1 MIIQATNKKNFART
15 EKPDIDSE
23 LGTSGGS
30 LADML
35 TVKKKT
41 SSKVSIKDL
50 RFMKDNDGTVRSLY
64 QILRMPIMSNSW
76 RLDPEEVPEGLQ
88 KAAKEQADHVLD
100 NFTRP
105 PHKGGMTTPFRLV
118 IARTLKA
125 VLEGYAIAEKVWTL
139 NEQGKIVYRKIAF
152 RDVTEVTVLRDD
164 KGGFAGFEQSYYSK
178 EQKKTITVQ
187 IPVEKCFLYTYN
199 KDEDEIYGQSAF
211 QSAYYHWD
219 RKRRLYYLYEQ
230 SVEKGAMPPKM
241 LEVQEGNDDTESTQR
256 ANLQAMD
263 RFGIDS
269 AVLVPTGYKLN
280 PYDAGKG
287 RIDPMPGI
295 DHQDAQMARSVLAQ
309 FILLGSGDKTGSF
322 ALSKSH
328 ADLFMMALR
337 GMMAEVEEH
346 INSYLI
352 PQLIDYNY
360 ETQYYP
366 EFRFNDMSDD
376 TADFIESI
384 FLEIVKKTDLRK
396 DFVDGLVEQVADR
409 LDIDLTE
416 LKADDVNDT
425 GEELPEGGAAVV
437 AEVEEIAKTALNGAQ
452 IASLLSI
459 VTQIVTGQM
468 PYDTGRAVI
477 VASFP
482 TLSDE
487 EIDGILEPAKT
498 FTPTA
503 AALSRSKKK
512 LSHSHRRGASAR
524 HFDTEKQELAWRR
537 DLSPAEANTNLAA
550 IEDKIISQE
559 KKFDAA
565 MKPVFDDVVA
575 QALEDIKPILEGGD
589 ITKLED
595 FSLTGADKYAQ
606 TITDQSLETYNAGKK
621 ITSDDLDIGIPTTPK
636 ESKEYFKQNGKSIA
650 DKQFSDLTFIIK
662 QKVTSEFHKGQL
674 SRGHE
679 FATPEEIAAL
689 LGEDFE
695 QFYQKT
701 ISLTGV
707 IAVAQA
713 INRSRDD
720 VFETAKEDIEV
731 YQYSAILDDVTCE
744 LCEAMDGTV
753 VEHEEYKASPY
764 QPPEHGF
771 CRCIWIAIKKDQTD
785 IPETTGIPD
794 IPEEVVAKN
803 QAL

>member
-1 MIIQATNKKNFART
+1 MIIQSTNKKNFART
-15 EKPDIDSE
+15 EKPDLDSE

-30 LADML
+30 LADQMTL
-35 TVKKKT
+35 LKPKQKITVK
-41 SSKVSIKDL
+41 DF
-50 RFMKDNDGTVRSLY
+50 RYMKDNDGTVRSLY

-76 RLDPEEVPEGLQ
+76 RIDPDTVEGSGQ
-88 KAAKEQADHVLD
+88 KLAEEQAELIRQ
-100 NFTRP
+100 NFTLP
-105 PHKGGMTTPFRLV
+105 PHKGGMSTPFRLV
-118 IARTLKA
+118 LARTLKA
-125 VLEGYAIAEKVWTL
+125 VLEGHSIAEKVWTL

-152 RDVTEVTVLRDD
+152 RDVTEVTVLKDE
-164 KGGFAGFEQSYYSK
+164 KGGFAGFQQTFYDK
-178 EQKKTITVQ
+178 TQKKTITVT

-241 LEVQEGNDDTESTQR
+241 LEVQEGNEDSDSTKA
-256 ANLQAMD
+256 ANLRSMD

-269 AVLVPTGYKLN
+269 AVLVPTGYKLT
-280 PYDAGKG
+280 PYEAGKG

-295 DHQDAQMARSVLAQ
+295 DHHDAQMARSVLAQ
-309 FILLGSGDKTGSF
+309 FILLGNSDNTGSF

-346 INSYLI
+346 FNSYLI

-384 FLEIVKKTDLRK
+384 FLEIVKKQDMTPG
-396 DFVDGLVEQVADR
+396 FVEGLVKQVAER
-409 LDIDLTE
+409 LDIDLPE
-416 LKADDVNDT
+416 LKADDVNET
-425 GEELPEGGAAVV
+425 GEELPEGGAQVV

-468 PYDTGRAVI
+468 PYETGRAVI
-477 VASFP
+477 VAAFP
-482 TLSDE
+482 TLTDE
-487 EIDGILEPAKT
+487 EIDGILEPARN
-498 FTPTA
+498 FEPTA

-524 HFDTEKQELAWRR
+524 HFDAETKELAWRR

-559 KKFDAA
+559 KKFDSA
-565 MKPVFDDVVA
+565 MKPVFDAVVE
-575 QALEDIKPILEGGD
+575 QALKDIQPILESGD

-621 ITSDDLDIGIPTTPK
+621 ITSDDLDIGIPATPK
-636 ESKEYFKQNGKSIA
+636 ESKDYFKQNGKSIA

-674 SRGHE
+674 SKGHQ
-679 FATPEEIAAL
+679 FATPEEIAQL
-689 LGEDFE
+689 LAGDFE
-695 QFYQKT
+695 EFYQKT

-753 VEHEEYKASPY
+753 VEHEEYKSSPY

-794 IPEEVVAKN
+794 ISEEVVAKN

>member
-1 MIIQATNKKNFART
+1 MIIQATNKRNFAKT
-15 EKPDIDSE
+15 EKPDLDSE

-30 LADML
+30 MADL
-35 TVKKKT
+35 YLIKRPQKG
-41 SSKVSIKDL
+41 KVPIKDL
-50 RFMKDNDGTVRSLY
+50 RYMKDNDGTIRSLY

-76 RLDPEEVPEGLQ
+76 RLDPEDVPAAQQ
-88 KAAKEQADHVLD
+88 KAAEEQRNTVLD

-118 IARTLKA
+118 LARTLKA
-125 VLEGYAIAEKVWTL
+125 VLEGYAVAEKVWTI

-152 RDVTEVTVLRDD
+152 RDVTSIDVIKDE
-164 KGGFAGFEQSYYSK
+164 KGGFAGFKQTYWSES
-178 EQKKTITVQ
+178 EKKMITAV

-211 QSAYYHWD
+211 QAAYYHFD

-241 LEVQEGNDDTESTQR
+241 LEVQEGNEDTASVQ
-256 ANLQAMD
+256 AGNLKAMD
-263 RFGIDS
+263 NFGIDS
-269 AVLVPTGYKLN
+269 AVLVPTGYKLS
-280 PYDAGKG
+280 PYEAGKG

-295 DHQDAQMARSVLAQ
+295 DHHNAEAARSVLAQ
-309 FILLGSGDKTGSF
+309 FIMLGSSDNTGSF

-376 TADFIESI
+376 TSDFIEGI
-384 FLEIVKKTDLRK
+384 FLEIVKKTDLRP
-396 DFVDGLVEQVADR
+396 DFVDGLVKQVADR

-416 LKADDVNDT
+416 LKADDTNNT
-425 GEELPEGGAAVV
+425 GEELPEGGAQVIAD
-437 AEVEEIAKTALNGAQ
+437 VEEIAKTALNGAQ
-452 IASLLSI
+452 IASLLQI
-459 VTQIVTGQM
+459 VTQIVTGQL

-482 TLSDE
+482 TLTDE

-498 FTPTA
+498 FEPVV
-503 AALSRSKKK
+503 LSRKKK
-512 LSHSHRRGASAR
+512 HEHSRKLGASSR
-524 HFDTEKQELAWRR
+524 HFDNDSKELAWRR

-550 IEDKIISQE
+550 IEDKIVSQE
-559 KKFDAA
+559 KKFDSA
-565 MKPVFDDVVA
+565 MKPVFDEVVA
-575 QALEDIKPILEGGD
+575 QAAEDLKPILESGD
-589 ITKLED
+589 ITKLDD

-606 TITDQSLETYNAGKK
+606 TITDQGLETYNAGKK
-621 ITSDDLDIGIPTTPK
+621 ITSDDLDVGIPATPK
-636 ESKEYFKQNGKSIA
+636 ESKDYFKQNGKSIA

-674 SRGHE
+674 SRTHT
-679 FATPEEIAAL
+679 FATPDEIIEL
-689 LGEDFE
+689 LGEDFD

-701 ISLTGV
+701 ITLTGV
-707 IAVAQA
+707 IQVAQA
-713 INRSRDD
+713 INRARDD
-720 VFETAKEDIEV
+720 VFTTVREDIEV
-731 YQYSAILDDVTCE
+731 YQYSAILDSVTCE

-753 VEHEEYKASPY
+753 VEYEEYQSSPY

-794 IPEEVVAKN
+794 ISDEVVSQN
-803 QAL
+803 QSL